1 VAQWH
6 ESVSSDGKEAHATMQ
21 GSSADTALNA
31 TPQLAKISRPRLFN
45 VVARE
50 RLFALLDANR
60 GRPLIWIAAPPGSGK
75 TALVA
80 SYLEA
85 RALAGIWYQVDTG
98 DSDPGSF
105 FVHLSLAAGALP
117 AEESDALPRFLPE
130 HHADIGVFA
139 RLYFRA
145 LFARLPGDSVLVLD
159 NYQEAGNEAVLHD
172 LLRQAAAEIPPCIS
186 ILVIS
191 RNDAP
196 QGFVQLRASGSL
208 LSLGWSE
215 LQLNLDE
222 VRAICAGRQ
231 LKDEW
236 LLQALHHQ
244 SQGWAAGLTLML
256 ERLGNFSGEAQ
267 VLPDDTRESV
277 FHYFAALIFDQAQP
291 RVRETLLSLAFV
303 RSITP
308 RAARELSSDAGAPA
322 LLEDL
327 YHRRLFTDRRQGE
340 EPVYQFHA
348 LFREFLADRARRE
361 FAAES
366 LAALMCRSAEVLEET
381 GDFDAALGLWAAMAD
396 WERAIALIL
405 REAASLLNSGWR
417 QTVLRW
423 IARIPEEKSK
433 VSPWLLYWQGVAQYQ
448 AEPETGLEALQKALQ
463 YFRDIEDRPGRMI
476 CLASLLSYGMV
487 GCSVIDVLDPWLDEL
502 LELSETGTDDLD
514 IDARLRIEGVLCLA
528 LYYCR
533 SSHPR
538 TRGMAQ
544 RTEALLQL
552 SSNPVAK
559 LEAAMGAM
567 TACAQGGD
575 YERGDR
581 ILRETRPC
589 ADEPSASPSMAAWWY
604 AQAGYLRFNGGH
616 YEEALELF
624 RAGCRIAERNGLRES
639 IRELIMFCVM
649 VEFRLFGW
657 EVASQTLAQVEAM
670 PPSRRPMAEALLRIY
685 QARKAQSYGMLDRGA
700 DLARESH
707 QAVVRTRS
715 QHIEMVFGLFNAES
729 MIVAGR
735 LEEARPLL
743 ARSRELIERTE
754 VFSYFAAQPDFVEAL
769 AAIVRS
775 DRASAIALT
784 RKSLALARVGSRR
797 FSFRYLE
804 CSMPP
809 LFKLALEEDIDP
821 ELVQELIRLFRLKP
835 PTDAPD
841 NWPWPV
847 SICTLGSFRLVVD
860 GEPIEFSRKLPRKA
874 LLLLKALIAGG
885 GREIPEHTICDLLWG
900 DEDGDAAANALNITL
915 VRLRKLLGKPDAIRH
930 LGGKLSINAEI
941 CRVDAWAFED
951 RLAQGQE
958 RKGLDLY
965 AGTFLPEDA
974 GESWTVAM
982 RERLRGKFIHALSSH
997 GATMETAGD
1006 FEGAASCY
1014 LRGIDADAIVEAFHQ
1029 GLMRCYR
1036 RLGRPMEAISAYR
1049 RMKQTLSVVLGVP
1062 PSHESQRLYEELVQE
1077 QIGAGF
1083 GNVEPIVPKLRK
1095 AARPKS

>member
-1 VAQWH
+1 
-6 ESVSSDGKEAHATMQ
+6 MQ
-21 GSSADTALNA
+21 GSSAGTIMNA
-31 TPQLAKISRPRLFN
+31 RSHLAKISRPRLFN

-60 GRPLIWIAAPPGSGK
+60 GRPLLWIAAPPGSGK

-85 RALAGIWYQVDTG
+85 RAVPGIWYQVDAG

-105 FVHLSLAAGALP
+105 FVHLSLAAGAFAVEDSL
-117 AEESDALPRFLPE
+117 ALPRFAPE
-130 HHADIGVFA
+130 HHADIGAFA

-159 NYQEAGNEAVLHD
+159 NYQEAGNDVMLNE
-172 LLRQAAAEIPPCIS
+172 LLRQAATEIPPGIS
-186 ILVIS
+186 IVVIS
-191 RNDAP
+191 RNEAP

-222 VRAICAGRQ
+222 VRAICAGRE
-231 LKDEW
+231 LRDEW

-267 VLPDDTRESV
+267 MLPDDTRESV

-291 RVRETLLSLAFV
+291 RVRRTLLALAFV

-308 RAARELSSDAGAPA
+308 RTARVLSGDSEVSA
-322 LLEDL
+322 LLENL

-366 LAALMCRSAEVLEET
+366 LATLMRRSAEELEAT
-381 GDFDAALGLWAAMAD
+381 GDFDAALDLWAAIAD
-396 WERAIALIL
+396 WDRASALIL
-405 REAASLLNSGWR
+405 REAASLLNSGRR
-417 QTVLRW
+417 QTVLQW
-423 IARIPEEKSK
+423 IARIPEEKRK
-433 VSPWLLYWQGVAQYQ
+433 ASPWLLYWRGVAQFQ
-448 AEPETGLEALQKALQ
+448 AEPETGREALQQALQ
-463 YFRDIEDRPGRMI
+463 RFRDLDDRPGRMI

-487 GCSVIDVLDPWLDEL
+487 GYSVMHVLDPWLDEL
-502 LELSETGTDDLD
+502 LELSETGTDNLD

-538 TRGMAQ
+538 TRDMAR
-544 RTEALLQL
+544 RTEELLQL

-575 YERGDR
+575 CERGDR
-581 ILRETRPC
+581 IFRATRSC
-589 ADEPSASPSMAAWWY
+589 ADGPSASPSMAAWWY
-604 AQAGYLRFNGGH
+604 AQAGYLKFSGGH

-624 RAGCRIAERNGLRES
+624 RTGCRLAERNGLRES

-657 EVASQTLAQVEAM
+657 EVAGQTLALVEAM

-707 QAVVRTRS
+707 QAVLRTRS
-715 QHIEMVFGLFNAES
+715 HHVEMVFGLFNAES

-769 AAIVRS
+769 AALVRG
-775 DRASAIALT
+775 DRESAIALA
-784 RKSLALARVGSRR
+784 RKSLALARVGNRR

-809 LFKLALEEDIDP
+809 VFKLALEEGIDP

-835 PTDAPD
+835 PADVPD

-847 SICTLGSFRLVVD
+847 IIRTLGGFGIAVD
-860 GEPIEFSRKLPRKA
+860 GEPIQFSRKLPRKA
-874 LLLLKALIAGG
+874 LLLLKALIACG
-885 GREIPEHTICDLLWG
+885 GREIPEHTICDMLWG

-915 VRLRKLLGKPDAIRH
+915 VRLRKLLGKPDAIQH
-930 LGGKLSINAEI
+930 LGGKLSINTEI
-941 CRVDAWAFED
+941 CWVDAWAFED
-951 RLAQGQE
+951 RLAKGRE

-965 AGTFLPEDA
+965 AGTFLPEDS

-982 RERLRGKFIHALSSH
+982 RERLRGRFIHALSSH
-997 GATMETAGD
+997 GAAMETAGEFD
-1006 FEGAASCY
+1006 DAASCY
-1014 LRGIDADAIVEAFHQ
+1014 LRGIDADAIVETFHQ

-1036 RLGRPMEAISAYR
+1036 LLGRPMEAISAYR

-1062 PSHESQRLYEELVQE
+1062 PSSESQRLYEELVQD

-1083 GNVEPIVPKLRK
+1083 ATVEPIAPRLRK